1 MEYRERSSGDL
12 ISKTEAKKRNP
23 NVSLPKVW
31 NDSVLEVL
39 GIDPVFQTP
48 KPSTT
53 GSYKI
58 IVRNGVEQDAA
69 ENWVQSWLEK
79 DMFSNT
85 DEATKTEQETEY
97 QATLD
102 AAAAKSVRYDRDEQ
116 LAKTDWLGLSDV
128 TMSTEWAA
136 YRQGLRD
143 VPSQEGFPYNVTW
156 PEKP

>member
-39 GIDPVFQTP
+39 GIDPVFETP

-58 IVRNGVEQDAA
+58 VVRNGVEQDAA

-79 DMFSNT
+79 DMF
-85 DEATKTEQETEY
+85 
-97 QATLD
+97 
-102 AAAAKSVRYDRDEQ
+102 SVRYDRDEQ

-143 VPSQEGFPYNVTW
+143 VPSQEGFPHNVTW